1 MLERLKTVLLL
12 VLIAVGVRFTSLYF
26 ARVHASA
33 PLLIA
38 PGPAFV
44 ETPEQEIPASYIDLF
59 KPHYILA
66 HKGYEHYRISAN
78 DNQYAELWEAMKQ
91 VVGEVKNSGQAADPQ
106 LQTVSLNEWQKQLNH
121 SYEYRF
127 AGTAQ
132 LHYWWLTT
140 SKATLQKF
148 PEDIYFNRLLLP
160 LDESCIYLQNTYTGE
175 RWKWQWAEA
184 RNASLFPPFS
194 RLDLKD
200 SQRVL
205 EVDPGPEYN
214 LVSGTKIY
222 TPATTVTLPEILAG
236 LPITND
242 NKADIVRRFFGIVPR
257 VNRTESL
264 GNGQVKES
272 YITARQQV
280 LDLYNSG
287 LLQYSER
294 PADLAPD
301 AAGATTIEQF
311 EQAFNF
317 VLARGGW
324 PKGAINA
331 GMQPLRASGERTGY
345 RFSFLH
351 LYNGLPV
358 IDGQQNL
365 VIEVVPGG
373 VREYQRLCYNIIQPG
388 YFQFEV
394 RSLAGALARAQSE
407 LTGRSINDVYL
418 AYYQRPYYL
427 TESSPFQS
435 EPMYLY
441 PVWTIELE
449 DGERLFVHAY
459 KLLNDPGLI
468 KP

>member
-1 MLERLKTVLLL
+1 MLERFKTVLML
-12 VLIAVGVRFTSLYF
+12 VLIAVGVRFTSMYF

-44 ETPEQEIPASYIDLF
+44 ETPQQEIPASYIDLF

-66 HKGYEHYRISAN
+66 HNGNLHYRISAN
-78 DNQYAELWEAMKQ
+78 ENQYAELWETMKQ
-91 VVGEVKNSGQAADPQ
+91 VIGEVKNSGRAANPE
-106 LQTVSLNEWQKQLNH
+106 LQTVPLNEWERQLNR

-132 LHYWWLTT
+132 LHYWWLTA

-160 LDESCIYLQNTYTGE
+160 LDGASIYLQNTYTGE
-175 RWKWQWAEA
+175 RWRWQWSEES
-184 RNASLFPPFS
+184 NANLFPKIS

-200 SQRVL
+200 SQQVL
-205 EVDPGPEYN
+205 EVSLGAEYD
-214 LVSGTKIY
+214 LVADTKLY
-222 TPATTVTLPEILAG
+222 APAGTVTLPEILAA

-242 NKADIVRRFFGIVPR
+242 NKAEIVRRFFGIVPR
-257 VNRTESL
+257 VTRTEL
-264 GNGQVKES
+264 QGGGLVRES
-272 YITARQQV
+272 YITAKQQV
-280 LDLYNSG
+280 LTIENSG
-287 LLQYSER
+287 LLQYSEK
-294 PADLAPD
+294 PADLATD
-301 AAGATTIEQF
+301 ALGGTTIEQF

-331 GMQPLRASGERTGY
+331 GMQPISVGERTGY

-358 IDGQQNL
+358 IDGKHNL
-365 VIEVVPGG
+365 AIEVVPSG
-373 VREYQRLCYNIIQPG
+373 VRDYRRLCYNIIQPG

-394 RSLAGALARAQSE
+394 RGIEGALERAQDE
-407 LTGRSINDVYL
+407 LAGRSINDVYL

-427 TESSPFQS
+427 PEASPFQS

-449 DGERLFVHAY
+449 NGERLFVHAY